1 MLLNFVNNRFLL
13 YSLFVLINISFFS
26 CKDGNEYRVSSDFEP
41 YVIRFEN
48 EAEKRGDTL
57 NIKSGG
63 LIIEYGNLKNDVAGL
78 CHYEQP
84 IRIEIDRDYWEKMG
98 KYAGA
103 DLIRE
108 ELIFHEM
115 GHGLLSRKHLNTILT
130 NDEWKS
136 IMCGGDKINNRTW
149 NVNYRGQRRDYYL
162 NELFRE
168 STTEPSFFSAPS
180 LPDISG
186 FTPVLSDNFDSSTST
201 IWKSGTSTDASV
213 TVEKGMLRYVSKSDS
228 NVAVLS
234 TIPAFNIQSDFMFEF
249 TLQYKDTANSAKYG
263 LAFGTVNTP
272 GTRESVDFFVIN
284 NNQALFMGNTS
295 WYSFFTQVKRSEII
309 PKEKNKLRILKTGEM
324 LYLFIN
330 DRFAY
335 ASEIENKQSGSN
347 IGFMVPAK
355 QTLYLDDFRLYKR
368 SGSTAAAKI
377 SVAPTEKLT
386 FKTMKTSMHELKQ
399 KN

>member
-13 YSLFVLINISFFS
+13 YSLFILINTSFFS

-84 IRIEIDRDYWEKMG
+84 IRIEIDRSYWEKMG

-103 DLIRE
+103 DLVRE

-115 GHGLLSRKHLNTILT
+115 GHGLLNRKHLNTILT

-136 IMCGGDKINNRTW
+136 IMCGGNKIDNRTW
-149 NVNYRGQRRDYYL
+149 NVNYRGQRREYYL
-162 NELFRE
+162 NELFKE
-168 STTEPSFFSAPS
+168 NTPEPAFFSAPP
-180 LPDISG
+180 LPDLSG
-186 FTPVLSDNFDSSTST
+186 FTPILSDNFDNSTST
-201 IWKSGTSTDASV
+201 FWKLGTFTDASI
-213 TVEKGMLRYVSKSDS
+213 TVENGMLRYLSKSDS
-228 NVAVLS
+228 NMAVLS
-234 TIPAFNIQSDFMFEF
+234 TIPAFDIQSDFIFEF
-249 TLQYKDTANSAKYG
+249 MLQYKDTANSAKYG

-272 GTRESVDFFVIN
+272 GAKESVDFFVIN
-284 NNQALFMGNTS
+284 NNQALFMGNTR
-295 WYSFFTQVKRSEII
+295 WYSYFTQVKRPEIT
-309 PKEKNKLRILKTGEM
+309 PKGKNKLKIVKIGEM
-324 LYLFIN
+324 LYCFIN
-330 DRFAY
+330 DQFTY

-368 SGSTAAAKI
+368 IGSTTAAKI
-377 SVAPTEKLT
+377 RVAPTEKLT
-386 FKTMKTSMHELKQ
+386 FKTMKISVHELRK